1 MNFVK
6 GPIAAGINFTV
17 FDYSVSWL
25 RGLATGLHPLHHLNQ
40 VDRELV
46 RSHVNM
52 GLVMEYHRTYSEMSH
67 AAWGTSPQI
76 FISSECEE

>member
-25 RGLATGLHPLHHLNQ
+25 RGCCTGLHPLHHISM
-40 VDRELV
+40 VDQQLV
-46 RSHVNM
+46 KKNM
-52 GLVMEYHRTYSEMSH
+52 TMNLVMEDHRTYSEMSL

-76 FISSECEE
+76 IGVEEEK